1 MLFFDFK
8 LILIIGLTIVIY
20 FIYREI
26 ESMHQRLLVM
36 EKKPKQHYI
45 PPISE
50 ISELLPIVNFTAPTK
65 KIIVDFA
72 ETKPDMIDYN
82 VMKQKSVDISSKFLE
97 IYSNDNTSSLVI
109 NDSIH
114 INSPIQES
122 IHEIVYETSP
132 KMQNTDNK
140 IKKEYTTTFL
150 QGLKMNELNAIALEN
165 NIVLNKEQNGSFK
178 KKLKVDLINE
188 IISKTK

>member
-122 IHEIVYETSP
+122 IHEIVY
-132 KMQNTDNK
+132 D
-140 IKKEYTTTFL
+140 
-150 QGLKMNELNAIALEN
+150 
-165 NIVLNKEQNGSFK
+165 
-178 KKLKVDLINE
+178 
-188 IISKTK
+188 